1 MWESFKK
8 LLEKHRENLIQQT
21 QLQIEKEHEE
31 ITNVQKE
38 LANKRIKLIENI
50 DVLDKKISQLY
61 KDITTERVLKRI
73 IQKMY

>member
-1 MWESFKK
+1 M
-8 LLEKHRENLIQQT
+8 IQQT